1 MERAVGTLLGE
12 FIWSLIGREG
22 CTQVR
27 QSDPLAASTE
37 ASFKPQLMAKAF
49 GANAASK
56 GAESC
61 SVKTHQLDPADG
73 TEWRIIAILPYP

>member
-1 MERAVGTLLGE
+1 MERAVETLLGE

-22 CTQVR
+22 CR

-49 GANAASK
+49 GANAASN